1 MIGALAARN
10 NLRVKNARQ
19 QTFELIRQ
27 SSTQNKGKGQ
37 TKSISLQAKS
47 IENPHAG
54 QSQKCFFRNN
64 FGHFP
69 RGEVYVARRG
79 TNVVANSGHEDTFQ
93 LVPIKQEPR
102 SHCSG

>member
-27 SSTQNKGKGQ
+27 SSTQ
-37 TKSISLQAKS
+37 SISLQAKS

-54 QSQKCFFRNN
+54 QSQKCYFRNN

-69 RGEVYVARRG
+69 RGEVHVARRG
-79 TNVVANSGHEDTFQ
+79 TNVVADSGHEGTLQ
-93 LVPIKQEPR
+93 LVPRKQEPR